1 MNPVIARLYQI
12 AQQPS
17 RRIVGLMSGTSLDGL
32 DIALCHIEGQGLQTR
47 CQLEAFTTV
56 PYTRLQQVLLRQ
68 VLHQR
73 LVSIEKVTLLHTW
86 LAEQHATMLLQT
98 LEQWGL
104 IPTDIDCVASHGHT
118 LYHAPKHQHRQGSM
132 PNATL
137 QIGEADH
144 LATRT
149 GLIVISDFRQKHV
162 AHGGEGAPLVAY
174 GDYWSYR
181 SDTESRVL
189 LNIGGISNA
198 TYLPAGADPAL
209 VWASDLGP
217 GNALIDTAMRHHYQK
232 PYDDQGAI
240 AATGKVNPTL
250 LAAFKDEPFFDA
262 PLPKTTGLELFDW
275 TWVRQT
281 FAKAGLRQI
290 PPQDLVATLTQL
302 SAEVI
307 AEALHKAL
315 GSTPV
320 QVYVSGGGAYND
332 NMMERLRQALP
343 AHIQLQQSNSLGIA
357 PEAKEAVLFA
367 LLANETLTGQGLALG
382 PLPAFTMGKI
392 SLPS

>member
-1 MNPVIARLYQI
+1 
-12 AQQPS
+12 
-17 RRIVGLMSGTSLDGL
+17 
-32 DIALCHIEGQGLQTR
+32 
-47 CQLEAFTTV
+47 
-56 PYTRLQQVLLRQ
+56 
-68 VLHQR
+68 
-73 LVSIEKVTLLHTW
+73 
-86 LAEQHATMLLQT
+86 
-98 LEQWGL
+98 
-104 IPTDIDCVASHGHT
+104 
-118 LYHAPKHQHRQGSM
+118 
-132 PNATL
+132 
-137 QIGEADH
+137 
-144 LATRT
+144 
-149 GLIVISDFRQKHV
+149 
-162 AHGGEGAPLVAY
+162 
-174 GDYWSYR
+174 
-181 SDTESRVL
+181 
-189 LNIGGISNA
+189 
-198 TYLPAGADPAL
+198 
-209 VWASDLGP
+209 
-217 GNALIDTAMRHHYQK
+217 
-232 PYDDQGAI
+232 
-240 AATGKVNPTL
+240 L